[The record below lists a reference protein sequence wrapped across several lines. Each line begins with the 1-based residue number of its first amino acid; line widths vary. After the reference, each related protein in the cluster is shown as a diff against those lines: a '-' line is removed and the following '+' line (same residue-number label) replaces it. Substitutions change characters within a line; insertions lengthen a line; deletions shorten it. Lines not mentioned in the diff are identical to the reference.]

1 MEKSENE
8 RLDDIEIL
16 VAHQSR
22 MIDDLNDVIV
32 AQNETIAE
40 LRRRLD
46 RLMRQVEMLD
56 DTVRTDVPVDKPPHW

>member
-1 MEKSENE
+1 MTKSENE

-22 MIDDLNDVIV
+22 MIDDLNDVILS
-32 AQNETIAE
+32 QNETIGE

-46 RLMRQVEMLD
+46 RLMRQVEELG
-56 DTVRTDVPVDKPPHW
+56 DTMRSDIPVDKPPHW